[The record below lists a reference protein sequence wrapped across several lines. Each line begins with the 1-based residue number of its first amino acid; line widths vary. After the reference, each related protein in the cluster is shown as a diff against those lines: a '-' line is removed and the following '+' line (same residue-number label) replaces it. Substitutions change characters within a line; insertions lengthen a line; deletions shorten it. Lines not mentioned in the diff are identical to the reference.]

1 MQFEPEEISEFAKLW
16 EAEFQEKLSPEQ
28 ARHQAS
34 LLLELYTLLYGPT
47 PEEQSACGACSPPQ
61 HP

>member
-1 MQFEPEEISEFAKLW
+1 MQFEPEEISEFVKLW
-16 EAEFQEKLSPEQ
+16 EVEFQEKLPPEQ

-34 LLLELYTLLYGPT
+34 LLLELYALLYGPS
-47 PEEQSACGACSPPQ
+47 PEEQSASDGYSPPQ